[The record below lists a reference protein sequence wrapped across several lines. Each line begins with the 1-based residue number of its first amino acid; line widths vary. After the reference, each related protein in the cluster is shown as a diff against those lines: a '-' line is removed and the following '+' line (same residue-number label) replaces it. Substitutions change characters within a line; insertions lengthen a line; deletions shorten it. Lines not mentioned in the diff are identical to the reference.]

1 MTAPAPRPQGAP
13 GRKRALARLAAVQAL
28 FQVEQGEHTVDD
40 VIDQFLTVRAKDSG
54 EAGMPGEADRAFFAE
69 LVEGAAANRNDIEPL
84 IAESLGSGWTMPRV
98 DRLVR
103 CVLLAGVYELRH
115 RVDVPARVVINE
127 YVEIAHAFY
136 GEREPGFVN
145 SVLDRL
151 ARRLRPQELPGAGER
166 RDG

>member
-1 MTAPAPRPQGAP
+1 MTSPVARPQGAP

-28 FQVEQGEHTVDD
+28 FQVEQGEHTVED
-40 VIDQFLTVRAKDSG
+40 VIDQFLTVRAQESG
-54 EAGMPGEADRAFFAE
+54 EGGMSADADRAFFAE
-69 LVEGAAANRNDIEPL
+69 LVQGAITHRSDAEPL
-84 IAESLGSGWTMPRV
+84 IAESLGPSWTMARV

-103 CVLLAGVYELRH
+103 VVLLAGVYELRH

-151 ARRLRPQELPGAGER
+151 ARRLRPQEMAGAGER

>member
-1 MTAPAPRPQGAP
+1 MTSPAARPQGSP
-13 GRKRALARLAAVQAL
+13 GRRRALARLAAVQAL
-28 FQVEQGEHTVDD
+28 FQVEQGEHTVEE
-40 VIDQFLTVRAKDSG
+40 VIDQFLATRAQESD
-54 EAGMPGEADRAFFAE
+54 EAAMPVDADRAFFAE
-69 LVEGAAANRNDIEPL
+69 LVEGAASHRNDIEPL
-84 IAESLGSGWTMPRV
+84 VAESLGPSWTMARI

-103 CVLLAGVYELRH
+103 VVLLAGVYELRH

-151 ARRLRPQELPGAGER
+151 ARRLRPQEMPGAGER